1 MSIIVFDL
9 ETTGTNVFDAEI
21 ITGYFIHAD
30 ESFSIKSFHEIKCNP
45 LKWSDEAEAI
55 HGITRLEASTYRKFS
70 EVYQSLIDWIDV
82 CKPTQMWMHCNSKM
96 FGKLSFFDHAVLRLS
111 MMGMGDVPYFK
122 ISNITPLS
130 THSLCKITHSI
141 YNFEGFSLDL
151 VCKTLGISLKHHD
164 AQSDALACLEI
175 IKQLLPLT
183 SIEAINNYEREIE
196 NEESSKPNSKKS
208 RTKRSV
214 AGLV

>member
-30 ESFSIKSFHEIKCNP
+30 ESFNIKTTYEIKCNP
-45 LKWSDEAEAI
+45 STWSDEAEKV
-55 HGITRLEASTYRKFS
+55 HGITRFEASTYKKFS
-70 EVYQSLIDWIDV
+70 EVYQELIDWIDV

-130 THSLCKITHSI
+130 THSLCKITHSS

-196 NEESSKPNSKKS
+196 NEESSKSNSKKS
-208 RTKRSV
+208 RTKRPV

>member
-21 ITGYFIHAD
+21 VTGYFIHAD
-30 ESFSIKSFHEIKCNP
+30 ESFNIKTTYEIKCNP
-45 LKWSDEAEAI
+45 STWSDEAEAV
-55 HGITRLEASTYRKFS
+55 HGITRFEASTYKKFS
-70 EVYQSLIDWIDV
+70 EVYQELIDWIDV

-111 MMGMGDVPYFK
+111 MMRMGDVPYFK

-141 YNFEGFSLDL
+141 YNFEGSSLDL

-196 NEESSKPNSKKS
+196 NEESSKPNTKKS
-208 RTKRSV
+208 RAKRPV